1 MRSGILCLNKK
12 VITVLGG
19 VVQSLY
25 EEWQLKRK
33 YANVSRLKLR
43 PSQENASSFPPP
55 FEKLQVRGAG
65 RGTSSASNTSN
76 TAGSS
81 SSQIYT

>member
-1 MRSGILCLNKK
+1 MHSGILCLNKK

-33 YANVSRLKLR
+33 YLNVPRFK
-43 PSQENASSFPPP
+43 EDASNRPPP
-55 FEKLQVRGAG
+55 FEKFQVQAPR
-65 RGTSSASNTSN
+65 RGTSSTSC
-76 TAGSS
+76 TSSTEKMHFSVETTGS
-81 SSQIYT
+81 